1 MSNSFTLD
9 NVLSRIQRWAAS
21 PVVTTVQSA
30 NLPPC
35 LHYLIW
41 LQYSPNKHLVTNYYR
56 PQTKFAKV
64 MFLHLSI
71 CSQEGPASRGVCIW
85 GCLHPGGLHPGG
97 LHPGGVCIQADPLH
111 WILRDKV
118 NERAVRILL
127 ECILVWY
134 TSTFSMLHISSAER
148 NWSHLAY
155 ILMSGVPTISTSYII
170 VFVEVTNYAILSM
183 YPHIYA
189 DSRCLI
195 AYLEMSSS
203 VPNNNKNINN
213 NALVF

>member
-41 LQYSPNKHLVTNYYR
+41 LQYSPNKHLVRNYYR

-97 LHPGGVCIQADPLH
+97 LHPGGSVSRQSPSIGYYGIKSTIGRYASYWNAFLFGIPQHFQCYTLVLQKGIDP
-111 WILRDKV
+111 
-118 NERAVRILL
+118 
-127 ECILVWY
+127 
-134 TSTFSMLHISSAER
+134 IS
-148 NWSHLAY
+148 L
-155 ILMSGVPTISTSYII
+155 ISWCLGCQRFQTSYII

-203 VPNNNKNINN
+203 LPNNNKNINN
-213 NALVF
+213 NAMVF